1 MGKIKIIPALLLLT
15 CIFSVSSNAQIDQV
29 TFKDSVYAATFT
41 HYFIPM
47 KISNN
52 DTTRLTDTED
62 EDIATIK
69 WTKNGN
75 PVDLE
80 PVRDKGD
87 FIAYRHKFNKDGNY
101 EIGLEITEKSGLIHF
116 TSKTIFV
123 ENAIEVP
130 NVFSPDENGI
140 NDIFVVKSNG
150 DQRIK
155 LEIYTRNGD
164 LIYEKTGTVV
174 YWDGKLASGNFADQG
189 VYYYVLTSRE
199 EPEVLKKG
207 FFHLFR

>member
-1 MGKIKIIPALLLLT
+1 MGKIKVILTSFFIIF
-15 CIFSVSSNAQIDQV
+15 IFSVSSNAQIDQIA
-29 TFKDSVYAATFT
+29 FKDSVHAATFT

-62 EDIATIK
+62 EDIASIE

-75 PVDLE
+75 PVDFE
-80 PVRDKGD
+80 PIRNNGN
-87 FIAYRHKFNKDGNY
+87 FIAYRHKFSEAGNY
-101 EIGLEITEKSGLIHF
+101 EIGLEIADRSGLIHF

-123 ENAIEVP
+123 ENSIEVP

-140 NDIFVVKSNG
+140 NDVFVVKSNG
-150 DQRIK
+150 EQKLK

-164 LIYEKTGTVV
+164 LIYERTGTVI
-174 YWDGKLASGNFADQG
+174 YWDGKMASGNFANQG
-189 VYYYVLTSRE
+189 VYYYVVKSPE
-199 EPEVLKKG
+199 EPEVIKKG